1 MPLHIVIITGES
13 GAGKSTVLKAFEDLG
28 FLAIENFPIRLLI
41 PFIEEIE
48 NIGTTQRLALV
59 IDLRDPYFLSEFSKV
74 FSEIKK
80 RGYFFDILY
89 LTADTEVL
97 IARFSQTRRPHP
109 LMKELKDLRKAIIKE
124 KEMMIPLKEHA
135 NIFLNTSQFNVHQL
149 RHQIFTLYGKRKDL
163 DRPFLHIIAFGFK
176 YGIPSEANYI
186 FDVRILPNPYFV
198 PELNPLTGVDPQ
210 IREYLLKSE
219 RTEELLN
226 SIIGYL
232 KWVIPLHWE
241 EGRKFIVLGIGC
253 TGGRHRS
260 PAIAH
265 MLSERI
271 REVFSDLEVV
281 ITLRDVERG

>member
-13 GAGKSTVLKAFEDLG
+13 GAGKSTVLKALEDLDY
-28 FLAIENFPIRLLI
+28 LAIENFPIRLLI

-48 NIGTTQRLALV
+48 NIGTTQRLAFV
-59 IDLRDPYFLSEFSKV
+59 IDLRDPHFLSEFSKV

-80 RGYFFDILY
+80 MGHFFDILY

-97 IARFSQTRRPHP
+97 IARFNQTRRPHP

-124 KEMMIPLKEHA
+124 KEMMMPLKEHA

-149 RHQIFTLYGKRKDL
+149 RHQIFTLYGKREDL
-163 DRPFLHIIAFGFK
+163 DRPFLHIITFGFK

-186 FDVRILPNPYFV
+186 FDVRILPNPYFI

-226 SIIGYL
+226 SMIGYL

-241 EGRKFIVLGIGC
+241 EGRKFIVIGIGC

-265 MLSERI
+265 MLKERI

-281 ITLRDVERG
+281 ITHRDVERG